1 MEETIMI
8 TNQDENT
15 RWQVKQL
22 PLIRRMII
30 ALTIFFLLIS
40 LAQLFYL
47 QIKISRQ
54 DSQEISI
61 AVQSV
66 KDTGNITLEQKIDLL
81 KMKALILLENE
92 SLERRHHQA
101 NTSLMSR
108 IWIKYLGFVTGMI
121 LAIVGALFIL
131 GKFREKDSTLNA
143 KTEAAE
149 FSLSTASPG
158 IFLAVLGTIL
168 MSITIFINHEIEV
181 NDGLIYIN
189 NAGSTGASASEY
201 KKPSVNTDSLI
212 NLINNNKK

>member
-15 RWQVKQL
+15 HWQVKQL

-66 KDTGNITLEQKIDLL
+66 KDTGNITLEQKIELL

-168 MSITIFINHEIEV
+168 MSITIFINH
-181 NDGLIYIN
+181 
-189 NAGSTGASASEY
+189 
-201 KKPSVNTDSLI
+201 
-212 NLINNNKK
+212 

>member
-1 MEETIMI
+1 MEETITI
-8 TNQDENT
+8 KQQDEDI
-15 RWQVKQL
+15 RWQVNQL

-30 ALTIFFLLIS
+30 ALTMFFLLIS

-47 QIKISRQ
+47 QLKISRQ
-54 DSQEISI
+54 DSQEISTT
-61 AVQSV
+61 VQSV
-66 KDTGNITLEQKIDLL
+66 KDSDSISFEQKIELL

-131 GKFREKDSTLNA
+131 GKFKEKDSSLHA
-143 KTEAAE
+143 KSEAAE

-168 MSITIFINHEIEV
+168 MSITIFVNHEIEV
-181 NDGLIYIN
+181 NDGLIYMN
-189 NAGSTGASASEY
+189 NSDQQGASASEN

-212 NLINNNKK
+212 NLINNPKK